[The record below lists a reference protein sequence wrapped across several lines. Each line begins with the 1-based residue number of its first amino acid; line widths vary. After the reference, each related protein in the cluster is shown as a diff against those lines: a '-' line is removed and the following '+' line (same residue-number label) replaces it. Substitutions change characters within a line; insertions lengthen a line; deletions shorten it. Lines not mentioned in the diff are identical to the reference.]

1 MRCYAQ
7 FYGGSSYSHPEA
19 DQCEVFDSLKEAVQ
33 IFEYRTSRDSHF
45 PCTDEN
51 ACMTVWFGEP
61 EGDFPCD
68 GANIYPDRQIYLGP
82 RGGVRVER
90 T

>member
-68 GANIYPDRQIYLGP
+68 GANIYPDRRIYFGP

-90 T
+90 L